1 MDKIWYRKSFEVIGR
16 CDWDGKKRMTT
27 QNRQKSNAKQK
38 TVSAW
43 SSLHMHT
50 FVQLYCQEHSCF
62 LVIFILT
69 VDLYQRAFPIIC
81 TLKTIETIIYSIMIA
96 SPRMNTGVKGC

>member
-1 MDKIWYRKSFEVIGR
+1 
-16 CDWDGKKRMTT
+16 
-27 QNRQKSNAKQK
+27 
-38 TVSAW
+38 
-43 SSLHMHT
+43 MHT
-50 FVQLYCQEHSCF
+50 FVQIYCQEHCCSCV

>member
-1 MDKIWYRKSFEVIGR
+1 MVISVYAYI
-16 CDWDGKKRMTT
+16 C
-27 QNRQKSNAKQK
+27 SNILSRA
-38 TVSAW
+38 
-43 SSLHMHT
+43 LL
-50 FVQLYCQEHSCF
+50 QLCSCN
-62 LVIFILT
+62 FILT